1 MKTQTFEIDFRAVGL
16 LKAEEA
22 HFFRL
27 VPVKVGPDMISVI
40 GDTRSKDHL
49 VQAHLLLGKSLDFT
63 EISPEKLNDMLASV
77 YPRTGI
83 AGANVAFSESDESSD
98 VIRFINRT
106 VDEAIRQKASDI
118 HFERYESEA
127 RIRFRW
133 EGQLVEKYEI
143 SLPRYNALI
152 SRIKIMADLDISER
166 RLPQD
171 GRIKIDSATGPVDVR
186 VSTLPGKYGEKA
198 VLRLLVRSQ
207 EHLDIARLNLG
218 QAEEQRFRQAI
229 SRPNGI
235 ILITGPTGSGK
246 TTTLYATLNHLN
258 RPNKNILT
266 VEDPVEYNLSG
277 INQVQVRDDIGL
289 SFGRTL
295 RAFLRQDP
303 DIIMVGEIRD
313 GETAQIAIRA
323 ALTGHLVFSTL
334 HTNSAGDAITRLQD
348 MGIAPYLLSASL
360 RMVVAQRL
368 VRILCNTCK
377 SLSEEIIFPE
387 LQQAYGI
394 HSHYVP
400 AGCTDCFFTGYT
412 GRKAVFE
419 VLPISK
425 SLTNMIKTGSL
436 DIYSYMHTHHICSL
450 TQNLKK
456 MVSEGITSL
465 EEAYQ
470 HWNHEN

>member
-16 LKAEEA
+16 LKAEDA

-27 VPVKVGPDMISVI
+27 VPVKAGADSVSVL
-40 GDTRSKDHL
+40 GDHNSRDHL
-49 VQAHLLLGKSLDFT
+49 AQAHLLLGKSLAFT
-63 EISPEKLNDMLASV
+63 EISSAQLDEMLASA
-77 YPRTGI
+77 YPRAAI
-83 AGANVAFSESDESSD
+83 AGGNATLSESDESSD

-133 EGQLVEKYEI
+133 EGHLVEKYDI
-143 SLPRYNALI
+143 SPPRYNALI
-152 SRIKIMADLDISER
+152 SRIKIMADLDIAER

-171 GRIKIDSATGPVDVR
+171 GRIRIDSAAGPVDIR
-186 VSTLPGKYGEKA
+186 VSTLPGKYGEKV
-198 VLRLLVRSQ
+198 VLRLLVRSPEQ
-207 EHLDIARLNLG
+207 LDIARLNLG
-218 QAEEQRFRQAI
+218 QPEEYRFRQAI

-235 ILITGPTGSGK
+235 VLITGPTGSGK

-258 RPNKNILT
+258 RPDKNILT
-266 VEDPVEYNLSG
+266 VEDPIEYNLSG

-348 MGIAPYLLSASL
+348 MGIAPYLLAASL
-360 RMVVAQRL
+360 RLVVAQRL
-368 VRILCNTCK
+368 VRILCGKCK
-377 SLSEEIIFPE
+377 SASEEIIFPA

-394 HSHYVP
+394 KNHYV
-400 AGCTDCFFTGYT
+400 AKGCGECFFTGYT

-419 VLPISK
+419 VLPVNN
-425 SLTNMIKTGSL
+425 SLANMIKAGTM
-436 DIYSYMHTHHICSL
+436 DIHSYMHNQQISSL
-450 TQNLKK
+450 IQNLKTL
-456 MVSEGITSL
+456 VSDGITSL
-465 EEAYQ
+465 EETYM